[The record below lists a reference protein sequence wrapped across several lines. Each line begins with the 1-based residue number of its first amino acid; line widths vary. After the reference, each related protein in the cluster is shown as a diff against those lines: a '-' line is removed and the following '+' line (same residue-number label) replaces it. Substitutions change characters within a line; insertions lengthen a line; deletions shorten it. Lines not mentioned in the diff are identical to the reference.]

1 MARDKIEFDVV
12 GRDTS
17 GSKAFKQVGA
27 AAEKAGDQVE
37 DLGKK
42 SATAADQVDDL
53 GDKTR
58 QSGREADDAGEEYA
72 GLAAEIAVAQAAMRD
87 LAAEIDR
94 TGNKDLAKDLR
105 RQQADLRKLT
115 RIKDLLPDDSETTAE
130 AVRFGG
136 RIAAGVASGL
146 SRAGG
151 PISAALTNVF
161 GTLPPGAQVALGTS
175 VVAAASAAAP
185 ALGGV
190 IAGAVVGA
198 AGVGGIIGGIA
209 VAAQHPQVKA
219 AAKLTGDSFAEEMR
233 RGAVSFVPATVEALG
248 IVRDGIG
255 EIGDDWERA
264 SRAAS
269 GMLAPLTRDVLSGA
283 TSAVDGFATAV
294 ERSGPVVRVLG
305 DIAEDAGEL
314 VGETF
319 VQLSAHA
326 YEGSRALTALWG
338 VFRIGVSTIVG
349 TIGALAEAYG
359 WMEKLGALLVG
370 NRTRFAQLVAEE
382 EAAKTSGDGLSQGL
396 QDLIAGFTS
405 TESTAATAAAE
416 VETLSDMIRR
426 LTGENISAEQ
436 ANIRLEEAIDKATA
450 AGKANNDGIDANTE
464 KGRAN
469 RQALLGIA
477 EAAAASS
484 DAILAQTGSQE
495 MASAA
500 TERGRAKFIE
510 AARAM
515 GVSKAEANKLADQ
528 LFGIPSVNP
537 TVKVTTTQTPI
548 DLKTVAGRIAAI
560 KSKSVVI
567 TVHNNIIT
575 TRSEGRNVGI
585 GDGIGGRAA
594 GGPTLRGQTL
604 WVGEQGPELL
614 TFRDNG
620 YVLNARQS
628 AEIAG
633 RASASPVGVSTPA
646 ASGSGPSTDQLVAA
660 FERAMERALS
670 RTTLRIDDRG
680 GRTADLYVR
689 AG

>member
-1 MARDKIEFDVV
+1 MARDKVEFDVV

-17 GSKAFKQVGA
+17 GSKAFRQVGDA
-27 AAEKAGDQVE
+27 AAKAGDQVE

-42 SATAADQVDDL
+42 SSAAGEQVDDL

-58 QSGREADDAGEEYA
+58 RSGQEADDAGEQYE
-72 GLAAEIAVAQAAMRD
+72 GLAADILKAQAAMHA
-87 LAAEIDR
+87 LAGEIDR
-94 TGNKDLAKDLR
+94 TGNLDLSKDIDRQR
-105 RQQADLRKLT
+105 RELRKLT

-136 RIAAGVASGL
+136 RIAAGLASGL

-151 PISAALTNVF
+151 PISAALSNVF
-161 GTLPPGAQVALGTS
+161 GVLPPGAQVALGTG

-185 ALGGV
+185 ALGAV

-198 AGVGGIIGGIA
+198 AGVGGIVGGVA

-219 AAKLTGDSFAEEMR
+219 AAKLTGDAFADEMR

-248 IVRDGIG
+248 VVRDGVG

-264 SRAAS
+264 SSAAS
-269 GMLAPLTRDVLSGA
+269 RMLVPLTRDVLSGA
-283 TSAVDGFATAV
+283 ASAVDGFATAV

-338 VFRIGVSTIVG
+338 VFRIGVSTVVS

-370 NRTRFAQLVAEE
+370 NRTKFAQLVAEE
-382 EAAKTSGDGLSQGL
+382 EAAKSSSDGLSQGL
-396 QDLIAGFTS
+396 QELIAGFTS
-405 TESTAATAAAE
+405 TESTASAAAVQ
-416 VETLSDMIRR
+416 VETLSEMIRR

-436 ANIRLEEAIDKATA
+436 ANIRLEEAIDRATA
-450 AGKANNDGIDANTE
+450 AGKANNDGIDAGTE

-484 DAILAQTGSQE
+484 DAILTQTGSTE
-495 MASAA
+495 LASQA
-500 TERGRAKFIE
+500 TERGRSKFL
-510 AARAM
+510 AAAAAM
-515 GVSKAEANKLADQ
+515 GVSKSEARTLADQ

-537 TVKVTTTQTPI
+537 KVTVTTKQTPI
-548 DLKTVAGRIAAI
+548 DLTTVAGRIAAI

-567 TVHNNIIT
+567 TVHNKIIT

-585 GDGIGGRAA
+585 GDGIGGRAS
-594 GGPTLRGQTL
+594 GGPTLRGQTF
-604 WVGEQGPELL
+604 WVGEDGPELL

-628 AEIAG
+628 AKIAAQATAKPAG
-633 RASASPVGVSTPA
+633 RTAPA
-646 ASGSGPSTDQLVAA
+646 AGGAPSVDAARIGREVA
-660 FERAMERALS
+660 RALS
-670 RTTLRIDDRG
+670 GLTLVLDHRP
-680 GRTADLYVR
+680 GRTATLIAR
-689 AG
+689 GA